1 MSRYGVSRNEQEPP
15 QHRCID
21 TGTGTSPWDVLPLS
35 DDTAVVS
42 DSLSDDLTGLTAVDF
57 KSASQ

>member
-1 MSRYGVSRNEQEPP
+1 MQKIDVSVSPAKVVAEAN
-15 QHRCID
+15 